1 MAPVALRTWFRL
13 NPVSGFVEAYQ
24 ALLVRHRLPDA
35 GAIVTLVA
43 WTVVALVVGHV
54 LFRRLSPTFAEA
66 V

>member
-1 MAPVALRTWFRL
+1 MAPVALRAWFRL
-13 NPVSGFVEAYQ
+13 ILFPGFIEAYQ

-35 GAIVTLVA
+35 DSLVMVVV
-43 WTVVALVVGHV
+43 WTVVALVVGHA